1 MKAQILIAALTS
13 LLLFGCTTTPEEKVI
28 GSWALVD
35 DEDHGIVDFQKE
47 GTFTIELKD
56 GSENRINGT
65 WEIIEEGK
73 LKAKFNDLSGR
84 HQSEICTYTIKGD
97 SLTSSNSFGVTQTF
111 KRIK

>member
-1 MKAQILIAALTS
+1 MKTQILITALIS
-13 LLLFGCTTTPEEKVI
+13 LLFFGCTTTPEEKAI
-28 GSWALVD
+28 GKWALVD
-35 DEDHGIVDFQKE
+35 EEDDAIVDFQEE

-65 WEIIEEGK
+65 WEIIEGGK
-73 LKAKFNDLSGR
+73 LKAKFNDLSGH